1 MGLIYKF
8 YERYHRRLKAKDSID
23 DRIQQIV
30 ECWMMLEVSK
40 LSIEHAPEK
49 ADRWLKELCSHLEP
63 GIRKIHALGYQ
74 QKAIDKLVDEVLIS
88 DAHLDNK
95 DIVQNIS
102 KRKLRHEQ
110 IPLDLGDILVD
121 KWLIKGL
128 HEISDVFKNDNS
140 SVDYEE
146 RKKSELQSILEEI
159 RWVQT
164 T

>member
-1 MGLIYKF
+1 MGLIYKL
-8 YERYHRRLKAKDSID
+8 YEIYNRRLKAKDAID
-23 DRIQQIV
+23 DHIQQIV

-40 LSIEHAPEK
+40 LSIEQAPEK
-49 ADRWLKELCSHLEP
+49 ADRWLKELCSNLEP
-63 GIRKIHALGYQ
+63 GIRKIRALCYQ

-102 KRKLRHEQ
+102 KRKLWHEQ
-110 IPLDLGDILVD
+110 IPLNLGDILVD

-128 HEISDVFKNDNS
+128 HEISDVFKNYKS
-140 SVDYEE
+140 SVNYEE
-146 RKKSELQSILEEI
+146 CKKSELKSILEEI